1 MARTLARMLFG
12 SILLSLLLFVAAPP
26 ATAEVNEDYA
36 LKISLENQLERKLKQ
51 VIMEITGT
59 DRVVI
64 FVNAELVSKGAGDRG
79 RIEKKADALVLPG
92 VPVKKEIGTGGSS
105 EIMLPGAAGG
115 KFSVSKIVLSI
126 WIDKSVPSSIVEL
139 IQDIAKNVIGF
150 SQGRGDAINIKRV
163 DFESKGFS
171 WSSLFLPPNIF
182 LLILSLLG
190 GFMLYTVGMFFLAP
204 AKTIGPALKEIDW
217 SAIRGTGGAA
227 ATTVERTTVE
237 REILADRPMAAAAA
251 VSGAAPE
258 AGLPFS
264 FVRERDLP
272 SVAFLLKDRPAQD
285 VAIVANYLEPALAT
299 RFLEAFPKEK
309 QIEVAVI
316 LGKEEIG
323 ADKVPALEEQ
333 VRSKLTF
340 VVGGEGK
347 LLPLLDMASDEIRDR
362 VVKTLETKDAQAA
375 ARLKSRIKSLENII
389 RDLPPAGIQTLVRN
403 VNAALFAQVLK
414 ASPDDIQQKVIT
426 SLSAGAAERM
436 KEEMNL
442 SRPLSGTRL
451 KRERQNLMAVV
462 RRLINDG
469 LVEVENS

>member
-12 SILLSLLLFVAAPP
+12 GTLLSLLLFTAVTP

-64 FVNAELVSKGAGDRG
+64 FVNAELVSRGGAGDRG

-92 VPVKKEIGTGGSS
+92 VPAKKEFGTGSA
-105 EIMLPGAAGG
+105 EIMLPGAAG
-115 KFSVSKIVLSI
+115 KFSVNKIVLSI
-126 WIDKSVPSSIVEL
+126 WIDESVPSSIVEL

-150 SQGRGDAINIKRV
+150 NQGRGDAINIKRV

-182 LLILSLLG
+182 LLILSILG

-217 SAIRGTGGAA
+217 SAIRGTGGG
-227 ATTVERTTVE
+227 TTVERTTTIE
-237 REILADRPMAAAAA
+237 RDVIADRPSGGGTAAAAA
-251 VSGAAPE
+251 GTPE

-264 FVRERDLP
+264 FVRERDIP
-272 SVAFLLKDRPAQD
+272 SVAFLLKERPAQD
-285 VAIVANYLEPALAT
+285 VAIVANYLDPALAT
-299 RFLEAFPKEK
+299 RFLELFPKER
-309 QIEVAVI
+309 QVEVALI
-316 LGKEEIG
+316 LGREEIG
-323 ADKVPALEEQ
+323 ADKVPALEDQ

-340 VVGGEGK
+340 VVGGENK
-347 LLPLLDMASDEIRDR
+347 LLPLLDMASEELRDT
-362 VVKTLETKDAQAA
+362 VVRTLEAKDAPAA
-375 ARLKSRIKSLENII
+375 ARLKSRIKSFETII
-389 RDLPPAGIQTLVRN
+389 RDLPPAGIQTLSRN

-414 ASPDDIQQKVIT
+414 SSPEDIQQKVIT
-426 SLSAGAAERM
+426 ALSAGAAERL
-436 KEEMNL
+436 KEEMSL
-442 SRPLSGTRL
+442 SRPLSAARL
-451 KRERQNLMAVV
+451 KRERQGLMAVM
-462 RRLINDG
+462 RRLINEG